1 MAIADDNIIVRLLR
15 GKLGKF
21 IVFRVVNGKTFV
33 SKYPDMSRVERS
45 PNQRANNTLFSD
57 AMKHANS
64 VLNNPQEKAS
74 LQKRMKTSAKLK
86 DRNPL
91 NVLVGE
97 FMKEKSDLLSNQKA
111 TEKLSYYR
119 AKYELSD
126 RQAAALHFLIRT
138 GQINNSMY
146 QEISRVSKPTASR
159 DLANLVNL
167 GILFCMGKGPST
179 TYKLQDLLVEN
190 GLNT

>member
-21 IVFRVVNGKTFV
+21 LVFRVVNGKTVV

-45 PNQRANNTLFSD
+45 PNQRANNSLFSD
-57 AMKHANS
+57 AMKHAKR

-74 LQKRMKTSAKLK
+74 LQKRIKTSAKLK
-86 DRNPL
+86 GRNPL

-97 FMKEKSDLLSNQKA
+97 FLQEKSENLSNQKA
-111 TEKLSYYR
+111 TIKLKDYR

-138 GQINNSMY
+138 GQINNSTY

-159 DLANLVNL
+159 DLANLVEK
-167 GILFCMGKGPST
+167 GIVFCIGKGPST
-179 TYKLQDLLVEN
+179 TYRLQDLLVNN
-190 GLNT
+190 GLNE

>member
-1 MAIADDNIIVRLLR
+1 MAIADDNLIVRLLR

-21 IVFRVVNGKTFV
+21 LVFRVVNGKTVV
-33 SKYPDMSRVERS
+33 SKYPDMSKVERS
-45 PNQRANNTLFSD
+45 PSQRANNNLFSD

-64 VLNNPQEKAS
+64 VLNNAQEKAS
-74 LQKRMKTSAKLK
+74 LQKRMKSSAKLK

-126 RQAAALHFLIRT
+126 RQAAVLHFLIRT
-138 GQINNSMY
+138 GQINNSTY

-159 DLANLVNL
+159 DLASLVNL

-179 TYKLQDLLVEN
+179 TYKMKDLSVKN
-190 GLNT
+190 GLNS